1 MEINGYKFVRTCD
14 ACPEQYDVFKGD
26 IEVGWVRLR
35 YGTLSA
41 YYMGGLIYSREFDD
55 EYDEF
60 KGEFSSDE
68 EREHCLEVIAKEI
81 AWEDMRWSD
90 GLD

>member
-1 MEINGYKFVRTCD
+1 MIRFEDFEFVKTCD
-14 ACPEQYDVFKGD
+14 ACPEQYDIFKGH

-55 EYDEF
+55 EY

-68 EREHCLEVIAKEI
+68 EREHFLEVIAKEV
-81 AWEDMRWSD
+81 AWEETQEVDA
-90 GLD
+90 